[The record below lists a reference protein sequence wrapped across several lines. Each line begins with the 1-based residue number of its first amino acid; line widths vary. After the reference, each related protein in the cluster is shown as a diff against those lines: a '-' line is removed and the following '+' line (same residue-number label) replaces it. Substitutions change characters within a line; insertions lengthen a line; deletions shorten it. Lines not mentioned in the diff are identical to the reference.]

1 MTLIGQIR
9 NSLRI
14 SLKLTTS
21 FITAA
26 LVAVT
31 LICLLIAWRDGIA
44 LLGALVGTALGWG
57 CGILLAPYKEEQ
69 KRFQRLSKG
78 IAGFLGGYAAGKI
91 DRVFDLLTDRSTGP
105 PLLLNPHVLRS
116 FWMALA
122 SLLITAIT
130 VFVART
136 YWQAVEE

>member
-1 MTLIGQIR
+1 MPLIQEIR
-9 NSLRI
+9 DVLRV

-26 LVAVT
+26 LFAIT
-31 LICLLIAWRDGIA
+31 LVGLLIVWRDGTA
-44 LLGALVGTALGWG
+44 VLGALVGAALGWAG
-57 CGILLAPYKEEQ
+57 GILLAPYKEEE

-78 IAGFLGGYAAGKI
+78 IAGFLSGYAVGKL
-91 DRVFDLLTDRSTGP
+91 DRVFDLLIDRTGGQ
-105 PLLLNPHVLRS
+105 PLILDPHVLRT
-116 FWMALA
+116 FWMTLA
-122 SLLITAIT
+122 CFLVAVVT

>member
-9 NSLRI
+9 NSLRV

-26 LVAVT
+26 LVAIA
-31 LICLLIAWRDGIA
+31 LICLLIAWRDGNA
-44 LLGALVGTALGWG
+44 FLGALVGTVLGWA
-57 CGILLAPYKEEQ
+57 CGIILAPYKEEE

-78 IAGFLGGYAAGKI
+78 IAGFLGGYAAGKF
-91 DRVFDLLTDRSTGP
+91 DRVFDLLTDKSTGP
-105 PLLLNPHVLRS
+105 PLLSNTHILRS

-122 SLLITAIT
+122 SLLVTAIT

-136 YWQAVEE
+136 YWQTVKE